1 VNSYILD
8 LRKEGCPMAL
18 LKAKRASQQMKQ
30 NSLEIYIADKS
41 SMQDMV
47 RYFAKQGFN
56 VQSRNSQ
63 QYYTVTITKES
74 TCPDVRN
81 G

>member
-1 VNSYILD
+1 MNSYILD
-8 LRKEGCPMAL
+8 LREEGCPMAL
-18 LKAKRASQQMKQ
+18 LRAKRASQQMKQ

-41 SMQDMV
+41 SMQDML
-47 RYFAKQGFN
+47 RYFDKQGFN
-56 VQSRNSQ
+56 VQSQNNQ